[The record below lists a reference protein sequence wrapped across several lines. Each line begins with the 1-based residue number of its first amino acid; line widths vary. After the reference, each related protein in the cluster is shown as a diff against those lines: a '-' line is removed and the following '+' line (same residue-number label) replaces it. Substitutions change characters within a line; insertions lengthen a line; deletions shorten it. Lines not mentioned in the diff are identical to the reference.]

1 MDVEEIHKLSNRM
14 NPENR
19 IEVVVVKKT
28 KPRKGKKRGRKPK
41 NQYGMVPKKVVESMD
56 VENHNIIVHLGLSQ
70 VQIDECDQKRVKSKM
85 EEPQGYVESNDFF
98 ELEPSNS
105 FIPKRDMK
113 ELMEERRETMTGAYK
128 VDNTLHH
135 TLLPFYE
142 ANKMKSWPK
151 STTVCCF
158 WCTEPFDGF
167 PIGLPVM
174 MHQGIFYVDG
184 CFCSPECAAA
194 YNFDNT
200 ESTLVWERYS
210 LLNLL
215 YTKMINNVT
224 TDIQIAAPR
233 QALKKFGGILSIEE
247 YREFNNNYYKQYK
260 VITPPMIS
268 ILPSLEKTDSD
279 NHIKKTYGYVPMD
292 EERLKK
298 AKNDLILRRSK
309 PVNNFKNTLENCMG
323 LTIA

>member
-1 MDVEEIHKLSNRM
+1 
-14 NPENR
+14 
-19 IEVVVVKKT
+19 
-28 KPRKGKKRGRKPK
+28 
-41 NQYGMVPKKVVESMD
+41 
-56 VENHNIIVHLGLSQ
+56 
-70 VQIDECDQKRVKSKM
+70 
-85 EEPQGYVESNDFF
+85 
-98 ELEPSNS
+98 
-105 FIPKRDMK
+105 
-113 ELMEERRETMTGAYK
+113 
-128 VDNTLHH
+128 
-135 TLLPFYE
+135 
-142 ANKMKSWPK
+142 
-151 STTVCCF
+151 
-158 WCTEPFDGF
+158 
-167 PIGLPVM
+167 
-174 MHQGIFYVDG
+174 
-184 CFCSPECAAA
+184 
-194 YNFDNT
+194 
-200 ESTLVWERYS
+200 
-210 LLNLL
+210 
-215 YTKMINNVT
+215 MINNVT